1 MTRAD
6 APKLTWQPS
15 LFGAEVGDAPYVD
28 ASFGGVERHR
38 LDASAWVDEC
48 RRWVSGPDALFTSL
62 VDTLPWEAVDVEMYG
77 RMVPQP
83 RLVARLPSDPGS
95 PPLPAP
101 LEAMRAALSQ
111 RYGREFDSCGVNLY
125 RDGRDSVAWHGDR
138 IARTVVNPLVAIL
151 TLGEARRFLLR
162 PRGGRTELR
171 LEPHAGDLV
180 VMGGTSQR
188 TWQHSVPKSAS
199 AGPRMSVTFRHS
211 R

>member
-1 MTRAD
+1 MTRAE

-15 LFGAEVGDAPYVD
+15 LFGHEGGDAPSVD
-28 ASFGGVERHR
+28 TSFAGVERHR

-48 RRWVSGPDALFTSL
+48 RGWVSGPDALFTWL
-62 VDTLPWEAVDVEMYG
+62 ADTLPWEAVDVEMYG

-83 RLVARLPSDPGS
+83 RLVARLSADPGS

-111 RYGREFDSCGVNLY
+111 HYGREFDSCGVNLY

-138 IARTVVNPLVAIL
+138 IARTVVNPLVAIV

>member
-1 MTRAD
+1 MTRAA
-6 APKLTWQPS
+6 APRLTWQPS
-15 LFGAEVGDAPYVD
+15 LFGVAATDAPFVD
-28 ASFGGVERHR
+28 ARFTGIVRHA
-38 LDASAWVDEC
+38 LAATAWVDEC
-48 RRWVSGPDALFTSL
+48 RDWVAGPDVLFTWL

-77 RMVPQP
+77 RLVAQP
-83 RLVARLPSDPGS
+83 RLVARLPGEPGS
-95 PPLPAP
+95 PPLPQP
-101 LEAMRAALSQ
+101 LEAMRAALSE
-111 RYGREFDSCGVNLY
+111 RYGRRFDSCGVNLY

-138 IARTVVNPLVAIL
+138 IAHTIVDPLVAIV

-171 LEPHAGDLV
+171 LEPQGGDLL